1 MTSPQQNRTIDI
13 RILQKFVPLNALPDK
28 QLKDLSHYC
37 RLVKVSPKT
46 LLFKR
51 GAQTKEKFYL
61 LAGEVDLCDENFQIR
76 KVNAD
81 AEVGFNLALNSSS
94 PTSAAAIATTTTTLL
109 LVDSDRLDLT
119 LTWSQAGDYVVEDIH
134 EDEEAEGDWMSDLLQ
149 SNLLQKI
156 PTTNIQQLFISFKQ
170 DNFKKGHDVIKQ
182 GDAGDYFYVL
192 QSGSAQVYRTDENGE
207 ETDLATLQTGR
218 FFGEEALIS
227 DNPRNASVR
236 MLTDGS
242 CMKLD
247 KATFNKLLK
256 EPVLNTVT
264 SRKVKAMQLEDPKV
278 RVVDLRS
285 PEETQAE
292 PLENVM
298 HIPFTDLRQRM
309 ELLDKSLVYV
319 THFISGRRA
328 ELGAYLLSDFGFDA
342 YVMKK

>member
-247 KATFNKLLK
+247 KATFNK
-256 EPVLNTVT
+256 
-264 SRKVKAMQLEDPKV
+264 
-278 RVVDLRS
+278 
-285 PEETQAE
+285 
-292 PLENVM
+292 
-298 HIPFTDLRQRM
+298 
-309 ELLDKSLVYV
+309 
-319 THFISGRRA
+319 
-328 ELGAYLLSDFGFDA
+328 
-342 YVMKK
+342 

>member
-1 MTSPQQNRTIDI
+1 M
-13 RILQKFVPLNALPDK
+13 
-28 QLKDLSHYC
+28 
-37 RLVKVSPKT
+37 
-46 LLFKR
+46 
-51 GAQTKEKFYL
+51 
-61 LAGEVDLCDENFQIR
+61 AGEVDLCDENFQI
-76 KVNAD
+76 KKINAD
-81 AEVGFNLALNSSS
+81 AEVGFNLALNSSN
-94 PTSAAAIATTTTTLL
+94 PTSAAAITTTTTTLL

-156 PTTNIQQLFISFKQ
+156 PTSNIQQLFMSFKQ

-182 GDAGDYFYVL
+182 GDVGDYFYVL

-236 MLTDGS
+236 MLTDSS

-264 SRKVKAMQLEDPKV
+264 SRKVKAMQMEDPKV

-285 PEETQAE
+285 PEEIQAE

-328 ELGAYLLSDFGFDA
+328 ELGAYLLSDSGFDA